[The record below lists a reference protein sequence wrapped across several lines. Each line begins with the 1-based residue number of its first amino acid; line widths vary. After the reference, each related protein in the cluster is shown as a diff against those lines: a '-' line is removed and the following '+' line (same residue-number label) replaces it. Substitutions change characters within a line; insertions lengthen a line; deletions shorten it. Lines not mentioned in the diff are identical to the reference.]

1 MALQDERG
9 KITYAE
15 QIGEQRGLQK
25 GRLREIALIMR
36 LLKKRF
42 GEIPTETSN
51 QIENLTIEELES
63 LAEDFLDFES
73 IDDLISWLN

>member
-1 MALQDERG
+1 
-9 KITYAE
+9 
-15 QIGEQRGLQK
+15 
-25 GRLREIALIMR
+25 MR